1 MRTASAI
8 WALFFHR
15 AAAQGR
21 AQLGGI
27 NRGGWARRQGG
38 KTAKVAAAV
47 KEEPPSYNNGGFWK
61 FPIVRMT

>member
-1 MRTASAI
+1 MVLI
-8 WALFFHR
+8 VQR
-15 AAAQGR
+15 AAGQGP

-27 NRGGWARRQGG
+27 KRGGWARRQGG
-38 KTAKVAAAV
+38 KTAKVAVAV